1 MKKAA
6 AKKLH
11 LEIASLLERA
21 LSDKAKINY
30 QDNMIK
36 VIVSREDFENRFGAV
51 LHHIKHLIDEEYP
64 FRSYDVSVLV
74 RDSASRFEHIFKI
87 WKTL

>member
-6 AKKLH
+6 TMKLH
-11 LEIASLLERA
+11 LEIASLLEKA
-21 LSDKAKINY
+21 LHGKAKINY

-36 VIVSREDFENRFGAV
+36 VVVSREDFENRFGVV
-51 LHHIKHLIDEEYP
+51 LHHIKYLIDERHP
-64 FRSYDVSVLV
+64 FRSYDVSILV
-74 RDSASRFEHIFKI
+74 RDSGFRFEHVFKI